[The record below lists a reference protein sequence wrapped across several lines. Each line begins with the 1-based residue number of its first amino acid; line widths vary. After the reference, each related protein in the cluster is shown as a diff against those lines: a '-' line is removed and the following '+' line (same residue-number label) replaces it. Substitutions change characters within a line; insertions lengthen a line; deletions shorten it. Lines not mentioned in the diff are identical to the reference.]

1 MAPRINIP
9 PLTRGLLIGLVV
21 LSLLNA
27 AARYRS
33 WEVDKTT
40 HLGSRQ
46 YYAPYVTIV
55 PGMSIAYPWVF
66 VTATLAEQNPAG
78 LLVTGAVLFWGGR
91 YLERAWSSTEY
102 TKFIALVS
110 VIPNL
115 LTFLAY
121 VSLYVIT
128 RNPALAYVQHQ
139 ILDAPSLTPCQIHK
153 HLRRH
158 RHPSRLPRLLQT
170 TRP

>member
-1 MAPRINIP
+1 MAPRLNIP
-9 PLTRGLLIGLVV
+9 PLTRALLIALLV

-33 WEVDKTT
+33 WEVDKTA
-40 HLGSRQ
+40 GVRSRQ
-46 YYAPYVTIV
+46 YYAPYLTII

-66 VTATLAEQNPAG
+66 VTATLAEQDPAG
-78 LLVTGAVLFWGGR
+78 LKVTGHTLFWGGR

-110 VIPNL
+110 VVPNL

-121 VSLYVIT
+121 VSLYVIS
-128 RNPALAYVQHQ
+128 RNPSLAYVKYG
-139 ILDAPSLTPCQIHK
+139 AK
-153 HLRRH
+153 ARR
-158 RHPSRLPRLLQT
+158 
-170 TRP
+170 